1 MKTLHKAE
9 IIFDKIIDYMLMAA
23 AAIVVLDALAVSA
36 DVILRKAIGFTWSP
50 LYEIITYSLLWM
62 TFLGTTAIMR
72 MNGHVKMDSLT
83 SHLSPK
89 KEALLN
95 SITHGFCVL
104 LIGVILFYT
113 IKLTITDYKTNF
125 ILASILNPPK
135 WPIEIII
142 PFGFFL
148 LFIQTIR
155 NAREFFDRYKSLSRL
170 KRPAVDHQ
178 VRGDNVSIDN

>member
-1 MKTLHKAE
+1 MKTLHKTE

-23 AAIVVLDALAVSA
+23 AAIVVLDALAVST

-72 MNGHVKMDSLT
+72 MNGHVKMDFLT
-83 SHLSPK
+83 TQLSPK
-89 KEALLN
+89 AEALLN
-95 SITHGFCVL
+95 SITHGFCAL
-104 LIGVILFYT
+104 LAGVMLFYT
-113 IKLTITDYKTNF
+113 IKLTITDYQANF

-142 PFGFFL
+142 PIGFFM
-148 LFIQTIR
+148 LFVQIIR
-155 NAREFFDRYKSLSRL
+155 NAKGFFEKYKSLSL
-170 KRPAVDHQ
+170 QKKPVVDHQ
-178 VRGDNVSIDN
+178 VRGDKVSSYN

>member
-1 MKTLHKAE
+1 MKTLRKAE
-9 IIFDKIIDYMLMAA
+9 IIFDKIIDCMLMAA

-36 DVILRKAIGFTWSP
+36 DVILRKAIGFTWAP

-83 SHLSPK
+83 GQLPPK
-89 KEALLN
+89 TEALMN
-95 SITHGFCVL
+95 SITHCVCVL
-104 LIGVILFYT
+104 LAGVMLFYT
-113 IKLTITDYKTNF
+113 IKLTITDYQTNF

-142 PFGFFL
+142 PIGFFM
-148 LFIQTIR
+148 LFVQIIR
-155 NAREFFDRYKSLSRL
+155 NAKGFFEKYKDLSRRE
-170 KRPAVDHQ
+170 KPADDHQ
-178 VRGDNVSIDN
+178 SHGDKVSSHN

>member
-1 MKTLHKAE
+1 MKALCKAE

-23 AAIVVLDALAVSA
+23 AAIVVLEALAVSA
-36 DVILRKAIGFTWSP
+36 DVILRKLIGFTWAP

-89 KEALLN
+89 SEALLN
-95 SITHGFCVL
+95 SISYGVCVL
-104 LIGVILFYT
+104 LAGVMLFYT
-113 IKLTITDYKTNF
+113 IKLTITDYQTNF

-142 PFGFFL
+142 PIGFFM
-148 LFIQTIR
+148 LFIQIIR
-155 NAREFFDRYKSLSRL
+155 NAKGFFDRYKSPV
-170 KRPAVDHQ
+170 PAEKACC
-178 VRGDNVSIDN
+178 RSSGLWG